1 MQRAHVHVH
10 ECVWMNGCF
19 CGQCNDQSK
28 SSTLIELHPL
38 ICPTSAPPVVKF
50 HSLYLITKPDIAG
63 SSSSVLS
70 CPDIDPHW
78 KVLLAGVGHQHGYQ
92 QRAVQQ
98 RALNTVHWSYKR
110 APTSKRRPPN
120 HWCVHGWGKQPA
132 SAIVIVL
139 RAKPISFLK
148 PGAWHG
154 CQWNGELRLERDAS
168 RSTAHIIP
176 CNTIIT
182 QAVHISNGIHVQ
194 VDTTAMSD

>member
-1 MQRAHVHVH
+1 MFCIAPSVTIEMSSHCSMYSIQPWKQQLRKVHVL
-10 ECVWMNGCF
+10 MY
-19 CGQCNDQSK
+19 
-28 SSTLIELHPL
+28 
-38 ICPTSAPPVVKF
+38 PTSAPPVVKF
-50 HSLYLITKPDIAG
+50 HSRYLITKPDIAG